1 MLARYGNKMIDED
14 INRERY
20 NNEDFRQ
27 PANFDHN
34 VNPVYGED
42 IDPNRSSRIIR
53 AQHFKRQ
60 HVVNTITPNSVK
72 PGATLIV
79 EMPKLGKN
87 DMIVPGSVFLSFN
100 MDISGTKD
108 VKRSVVPN
116 LGRKIVKKVG
126 IKFESKPE
134 REIDEYDEIMTYM
147 DLWLSKKEKTRRVFQ
162 GIQTEEGLKHRVKSN
177 GASGDAGEQAIGK
190 TLGKRFRIPF
200 DFFELL
206 NDVIPFS
213 QYHLREKL
221 QFEFTFNDAKSVI
234 VGSTDVLA
242 SSNERDYGYAANDIK
257 LEYDIITDGFLSQ
270 SVMAKYNRMIV
281 PVRHIMRYTT
291 KTINKTDTI
300 VNLPINVDVDRLSH
314 VLILAIDPDD
324 RKEFRRNDTF
334 KNLDVTKVKVQYSG
348 HPNQLYSG
356 DLLTENSYD
365 QVLKLFDSN
374 GVTMGEFLTTK
385 YVLCLDFRPS
395 TDFKLHGNGLK
406 LNDELKIEINRAG
419 SGSGNLNLHVFLLK
433 DGHLNIHENG
443 FRNILV

>member
-20 NNEDFRQ
+20 RNQDFMPRTDL
-27 PANFDHN
+27 DHN
-34 VNPVYGED
+34 VDPIYGED

-53 AQHFKRQ
+53 AKHFKRQ

-108 VKRSVVPN
+108 AKRSVVSN
-116 LGRKIVKKVG
+116 LGRKIIKKVG
-126 IKFESKPE
+126 IKFEGKPE

-147 DLWLSKKEKTRRVFQ
+147 DLWLSKKEKARRVFQ

-177 GASGDAGEQAIGK
+177 GANGDAGEQAIGK

-221 QFEFTFNDAKSVI
+221 QFELTFNDAKSI
-234 VGSTDVLA
+234 IIGSTDVLA
-242 SSNERDYGYAANDIK
+242 ASNDRDYDYLANDIK
-257 LEYDIITDGFLSQ
+257 LEYDIITDEFLSQ
-270 SVMAKYNRMIV
+270 SVMAKYDRMIV

-291 KTINKTDTI
+291 KAIKKTDTI
-300 VNLPINVDVDRLSH
+300 VNLPINIDVDRLSH
-314 VLILAIDPDD
+314 ILILAIDPDD

-334 KNLDVTKVKVQYSG
+334 KNLDVTKVKVQHSG

-374 GVTMGEFLTTK
+374 GVTIGEFLTTK
-385 YVLCLDFRPS
+385 YSLCLDFRPS
-395 TDFKLHGNGLK
+395 TDLRLHGNGLK
-406 LNDELKIEINRAG
+406 LNDELKIEINRVGAG
-419 SGSGNLNLHVFLLK
+419 AGTLNLHVFLMK

-443 FRNILV
+443 FRNILI